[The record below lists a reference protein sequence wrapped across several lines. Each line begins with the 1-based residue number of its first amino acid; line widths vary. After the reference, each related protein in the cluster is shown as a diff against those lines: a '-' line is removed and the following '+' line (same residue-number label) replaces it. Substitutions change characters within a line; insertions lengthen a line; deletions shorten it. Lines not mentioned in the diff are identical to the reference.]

1 MILLESG
8 RSERADALRA
18 APAVPRGRKVSRSC
32 TMKNIVI
39 LISGRGSNFEAILRT
54 SRAENWEAR
63 GLRLAAVISNRPD
76 AAGLDRAREAGI
88 EAVAMDHKAYPTRE
102 AFEEALAAE
111 IDKFA
116 PALIVLAGFMRVL
129 TEGFVGRYE
138 GRILNIHPAILPLF
152 PGLHTHE
159 RAIEAGCRVHGSTVH
174 FVSAVLDG
182 GAIIGQAVVPVLPTD
197 DADTLAARGLRLEHI
212 LYPRCVL
219 AVAEGRVRLEAGR
232 AVMDDATA
240 RSLCVFDV

>member
-1 MILLESG
+1 
-8 RSERADALRA
+8 
-18 APAVPRGRKVSRSC
+18 
-32 TMKNIVI
+32 MKNIVI

-54 SRAENWEAR
+54 ARAENWEAE

-76 AAGLDRAREAGI
+76 AAGLNRAREAGI
-88 EAVAMDHKAYPTRE
+88 PSVGMDHKAYPSRE

-111 IDKFA
+111 IDKFE

-129 TEGFVGRYE
+129 TEGFVSKYE
-138 GRILNIHPAILPLF
+138 GRILNIHPALLPLF

-159 RAIEAGCRVHGSTVH
+159 RAIEAGCRVHGATVH

-197 DADTLAARGLRLEHI
+197 DADALAARCLRLEHN
-212 LYPRCVL
+212 LYPRCVREVAL
-219 AVAEGRVRLEAGR
+219 GRVVAEEGKARMSDE
-232 AVMDDATA
+232 TA
-240 RSLCVFDV
+240 RALTVFDV